1 MPDHRGL
8 EALGPAEERRV
19 IRRLLSLR
27 NLLRRKTGPARKS
40 VNTGVPTRRL
50 DDKLLVATWNVR
62 EFGNPSPKEGRRT
75 PEALHYIAEILSS
88 FDLVAVQ
95 EVREDL
101 SDFMTVM
108 RLLGPDWGYLIT
120 DVAPGRAGNGE
131 RAAFVYDR
139 RKVHFEGF
147 AGQVTVPEEM
157 KVGGK
162 TLKLGRQLSRAPF
175 LAGFRSG
182 DFRFTVCT
190 AHIYYGTK
198 EPNLARRVDEIE
210 ALATGLR
217 HHLHTHAWAPTV
229 VLVGDFNIFKLSDQ
243 TAARLREAGFY
254 LPPQVA
260 DLEAGESRMRYDQ
273 LALLSLTYGPQTVKR
288 AAKANGGVV
297 RFFDVLYRHTKHVS
311 DWKTYARFFPKGKGG
326 ATDESKAKYFAQW
339 RTFQLSDH
347 RPRWLELDSNFASQ
361 RLGARLKHLEG
372 NDGLQA
378 TKPVRPATR

>member
-8 EALGPAEERRV
+8 EALGEKEERRV

-27 NLLRRKTGPARKS
+27 NLLRPKTGPARS
-40 VNTGVPTRRL
+40 GPNAGVPTRTL
-50 DDKLLVATWNVR
+50 DEKLLVATWNIR
-62 EFGNPSPKEGRRT
+62 ELGNPTPKEGPRT
-75 PEALHYIAEILSS
+75 KEALHYLAEILSA

-101 SDFMTVM
+101 TDFMAIM
-108 RLLGPDWGYLIT
+108 KLLGPDWGYLVT

-147 AGQVTVPEEM
+147 AGQVVLPDEM
-157 KVGGK
+157 TVGGK
-162 TLKLGRQLSRAPF
+162 KLSLGRQLSRAPF
-175 LAGFRSG
+175 VAGFRSG
-182 DFRFTVCT
+182 DFRFTICS

-210 ALATGLR
+210 ALATTLAE
-217 HHLHTHAWAPTV
+217 HTTKHAWAPTV
-229 VLVGDFNIFKLSDQ
+229 VLVGDFNIFKLTDQ

-260 DLEAGESRMRYDQ
+260 DLEAGESGMRYDQ
-273 LALLSLTYGPQTVKR
+273 LALLSLKYGPQTVKR
-288 AAKANGGVV
+288 AAKARGGVV
-297 RFFDVLYRHTKHVS
+297 RFFDVLYRHGPKGS
-311 DWKTYARFFPKGKGG
+311 DWKTYASQFPKGRGG
-326 ATDESKAKYFAQW
+326 STDASKAKYFAQW

-347 RPRWLELDSNFASQ
+347 RPRWLELDSHFGTQ
-361 RLGARLKHLEG
+361 RLGARLKELEDRG
-372 NDGLQA
+372 AQ
-378 TKPVRPATR
+378 